1 MKTKLV
7 KLMCLISATCLLPSL
22 YAAWTVEAYNQNGST
37 HKITDGNWE
46 IGVTKHSDDD
56 WSLGKTQGSS
66 YIAGSGVLDL
76 RTLEADCGVVL
87 KKFNNGALEK
97 TATLTHAYLPDSVE
111 TLVGNTFQLSTNLQ
125 FVAFG
130 NGITEFC
137 DGVCAGCTA
146 LRTIVFPQALEKIK
160 TSAFDGCTSLEI
172 SGDDIPSTLS
182 AIGYRAFKNCKK
194 FTGDLVLPNFTNTL
208 GTGGYQ
214 FEGTSI
220 TSFSA
225 QNLEEI
231 PTGIFAGNS
240 QIVSATFSSVITNI
254 GGYAF
259 QSASSLE
266 KIYPTEF
273 PFLQSIGYSAFR
285 GCKKL
290 NVSLDFSKSKFTS
303 IPTYALVDL
312 VKVRSIKL
320 PKTLVQLD
328 SESLAY
334 CNVGRAIWFMGP
346 PPTTIGTSALYPSYG
361 ATWLLIAGC
370 EFSDKWEESANV
382 IPLEEGDAAKALKL
396 AGDLGITGV
405 KPIGKWTYQ
414 TNGATHWVAKELPA
428 ETVIIIY

>member
-1 MKTKLV
+1 MKKVSLY
-7 KLMCLISATCLLPSL
+7 ISVLAISMMMSSV
-22 YAAWTVEAYNQNGST
+22 YAAWTVEEYNQNGST

-46 IGVTKHSDDD
+46 IGVTKHSDDN

-87 KKFNNGALEK
+87 KKFNNGALET

-111 TLVGNTFQLSTNLQ
+111 TLVGNAFRASDNLQ
-125 FVAFG
+125 FVDFG
-130 NGITEFC
+130 NGIKTIGDHAC
-137 DGVCAGCTA
+137 SGCAA
-146 LRTIVFPQALEKIK
+146 LKTVILPQVLETIK
-160 TSAFDGCTSLEI
+160 TSAFDGCTSLEVT
-172 SGDDIPSTLS
+172 GDDIPSTLS
-182 AIGYRAFKNCKK
+182 AIGYRAFKNCKN

-240 QIVSATFSSVITNI
+240 QIVSATFSAAITNI

-273 PFLQSIGYSAFR
+273 PFVQSIGHSAFR

-290 NVSLDFSKSKFTS
+290 DVSMDFSKSKLTFV
-303 IPTYALVDL
+303 PTYALVDL

-334 CNVGRAIWFMGP
+334 CSVGRAIWFMGP

-414 TNGATHWVAKELPA
+414 TNGTTHWVMKELPKA
-428 ETVIIIY
+428 TVILVF

>member
-1 MKTKLV
+1 MKKVSLY
-7 KLMCLISATCLLPSL
+7 ISALAISMMMSSV

-46 IGVTKHSDDD
+46 IGVTKHSDDN
-56 WSLGKTQGSS
+56 WSLGKAQGSS

-87 KKFNNGALEK
+87 KKFNNGALENID
-97 TATLTHAYLPDSVE
+97 TLTYVYLPDSVE
-111 TLVGNTFQLSTNLQ
+111 TLVGNTFQLSDALE
-125 FVAFG
+125 FVDFG
-130 NGITEFC
+130 NGITEIC
-137 DGVCAGCTA
+137 ASVCANCKV
-146 LRTIVFPQALEKIK
+146 LKKVILPKNLKKIC
-160 TSAFDGCTSLEI
+160 TSAFDGCSELVLTPA
-172 SGDDIPSTLS
+172 DIPQSVTS
-182 AIGYRAFKNCKK
+182 IGYRAFKNCKK
-194 FTGDLVLPNFTNTL
+194 FTGDLVLPNFTDPM
-208 GTGGYQ
+208 GKDGYQ

-225 QNLEEI
+225 PNLNLI
-231 PTGIFAGNS
+231 PIGIFCNNGS
-240 QIVSATFSSVITNI
+240 IVSATFSAAITNI

-273 PFLQSIGYSAFR
+273 PFVESIGYSAFR

-290 NVSLDFSKSKFTS
+290 DVSMDFSKSKLTFV
-303 IPTYALVDL
+303 PTYALVDL

-334 CNVGRAIWFMGP
+334 CNAGRAIWFMGP

-414 TNGATHWVAKELPA
+414 TNGTTHWVMKELPKA
-428 ETVIIIY
+428 TVILVF

>member
-1 MKTKLV
+1 MKKSSIF
-7 KLMCLISATCLLPSL
+7 ISVLAASMMMSSV

-46 IGVTKHSDDD
+46 IGVTKHSDDN
-56 WSLGKTQGSS
+56 WSLGKVQGSS

-87 KKFNNGALEK
+87 KKFNNGALET

-111 TLVGNTFQLSTNLQ
+111 TLVGNAFRASDNLQ
-125 FVAFG
+125 FVDFG
-130 NGITEFC
+130 NGIKTIGDHAC
-137 DGVCAGCTA
+137 SGCAA
-146 LRTIVFPQALEKIK
+146 LKTVILPQVLETIK

-172 SGDDIPSTLS
+172 TGDDIPSTLS
-182 AIGYRAFKNCKK
+182 AIGYRAFKNCKN

-220 TSFSA
+220 ASFSA

-231 PTGIFAGNS
+231 PTGIFSGNS
-240 QIVSATFSSVITNI
+240 TIVSATFSAAITNI

-273 PFLQSIGYSAFR
+273 PFVQSIGHSAFR

-290 NVSLDFSKSKFTS
+290 NVSLDFSKSKFTL

-312 VKVRSIKL
+312 VKVKSIKL
-320 PKTLVQLD
+320 PKTLVQID
-328 SESLAY
+328 SEALAY
-334 CNVGRAIWFMGP
+334 SSGNRAVWFLGP
-346 PPTTIGTSALYPSYG
+346 PPTTIGRSAFYPNG
-361 ATWLLIAGC
+361 GTWVLVAGY
-370 EFSDKWEESANV
+370 ENAADWEKSENL
-382 IPLEEGDAAKALKL
+382 IPLADGDATKALTAAKN
-396 AGDLGITGV
+396 LGIEGGV

-414 TNGATHWVAKELPA
+414 TNGTTHWVLKELSPS
-428 ETVIIIY
+428 TVILVF

>member
-1 MKTKLV
+1 MKKSSIF
-7 KLMCLISATCLLPSL
+7 ISVLAASMMMSSV

-46 IGVTKHSDDD
+46 IGVTKHSDDN

-87 KKFNNGALEK
+87 KKFNNGALETNAK
-97 TATLTHAYLPDSVE
+97 LTHAYLPDSVE
-111 TLVGNTFQLSTNLQ
+111 TLVGNTFRKSDNLQ
-125 FVAFG
+125 FVDFG
-130 NGITEFC
+130 NGIKTIGDHAC
-137 DGVCAGCTA
+137 SGCAA
-146 LRTIVFPQALEKIK
+146 LKTVILPQVLETIT

-172 SGDDIPSTLS
+172 TGDDIPSTLS

-194 FTGDLVLPNFTNTL
+194 FTGDLVLPNFTDPM
-208 GTGGYQ
+208 GKDGYQ

-225 QNLEEI
+225 PNLNLI
-231 PTGIFAGNS
+231 PIGIFCNNGS
-240 QIVSATFSSVITNI
+240 IVSATFSAAITNI

-273 PFLQSIGYSAFR
+273 PFVESIGYSAFR

-290 NVSLDFSKSKFTS
+290 DVSMDFSKSKLTFV
-303 IPTYALVDL
+303 PTYALVDL

-334 CNVGRAIWFMGP
+334 CNAGRAIWFMGP

-414 TNGATHWVAKELPA
+414 TNGSTHWVLKELSPS
-428 ETVIIIY
+428 TVILVF

>member
-1 MKTKLV
+1 MKKSSIFIPVLAV
-7 KLMCLISATCLLPSL
+7 SMMMSSV

-46 IGVTKHSDDD
+46 IGVTKHSDDN

-87 KKFNNGALEK
+87 KKFNNGALET

-111 TLVGNTFQLSTNLQ
+111 TLVGNTFRASDNLQ
-125 FVAFG
+125 FVDFG
-130 NGITEFC
+130 NGIKTIGDHAC
-137 DGVCAGCTA
+137 SGCAA
-146 LRTIVFPQALEKIK
+146 LKTIILPQVLETIK

-172 SGDDIPSTLS
+172 TGDDIPSTLS
-182 AIGYRAFKNCKK
+182 AIGYRAFKNCKN

-225 QNLEEI
+225 PNLEEI
-231 PTGIFAGNS
+231 PTGILAGNS

-273 PFLQSIGYSAFR
+273 PFVQSIGHSAFR

-290 NVSLDFSKSKFTS
+290 DVSMDFSKSKFTS

-312 VKVRSIKL
+312 VKVKSIKL
-320 PKTLVQLD
+320 PKTLVQID
-328 SESLAY
+328 SEALAY
-334 CNVGRAIWFMGP
+334 SSGNRAVWFLGP
-346 PPTTIGTSALYPSYG
+346 PPTTIGRSAFYPNG
-361 ATWLLIAGC
+361 GTWVLVAGY

-414 TNGATHWVAKELPA
+414 TNGTTHWVMKELPKA
-428 ETVIIIY
+428 TVILVF